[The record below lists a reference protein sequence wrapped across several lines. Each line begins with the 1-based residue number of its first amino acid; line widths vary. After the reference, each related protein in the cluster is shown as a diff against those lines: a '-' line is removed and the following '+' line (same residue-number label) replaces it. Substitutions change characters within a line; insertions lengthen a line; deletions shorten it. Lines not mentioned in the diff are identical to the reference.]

1 MRDIKESDWK
11 FLRQVHKIA
20 LDRYCDKV
28 LRELE
33 RIASDRSKGSHQKY
47 LDISAHLLKRDKEI
61 AKYFDPLKRSNAF
74 LMIAGLRHQGF
85 MTDEEFSLFCPETR
99 ETVEVI
105 LGVARL

>member
-20 LDRYCDKV
+20 LDRFCEKV

-33 RIASDRSKGSHQKY
+33 HIASDRSRSSHQKY
-47 LDISAHLLKRDKEI
+47 LDISAHLQKRDREI

-74 LMIAGLRHQGF
+74 LMIAGLKHQGI
-85 MTDEEFSLFCPETR
+85 MTDEELSLFSPETR
-99 ETVEVI
+99 DTVDVI